1 MAKRYLSARVKLGIT
16 LGLASVA
23 SILLYVTGDWAHR
36 QNAFAYMIWN
46 LFLAWVALLITLW
59 LEYVIHRNLWSSW
72 YALLVTFLW
81 MLFLPNTFYMITDFI
96 HVLELPPGGL
106 LHGTFMFM
114 SFVFTGLML
123 GFISTYL
130 VHMELKKRLGM
141 RSASLIIGVVLLI
154 CSVAM
159 YIGRELRWNSWDI
172 VTNPASLLFDITD
185 RLLNV
190 REHPYMFTS
199 IASFFVL
206 LVMMYGVLWWL
217 VRAARNL
224 PADY

>member
-1 MAKRYLSARVKLGIT
+1 MARRYLSARVKLGAA
-16 LGLASVA
+16 LGLASLA
-23 SILLYVTGDWAHR
+23 SIVLYITGDWAQH

-46 LFLAWVALLITLW
+46 LILAWAALFITLW

-81 MLFLPNTFYMITDFI
+81 MVFLPNTFYMITDFI
-96 HVLELPPGGL
+96 HVPELPAGSL
-106 LHGTFMFM
+106 LHGTFMFA
-114 SFVFTGLML
+114 SFVFTGVML

-141 RSASLIIGVVLLI
+141 RPASIIIGGVLLI

-159 YIGRELRWNSWDI
+159 YVGRELRWNSWDI
-172 VTNPASLLFDITD
+172 VTNPASLLFDVTD

-190 REHPYMFTS
+190 PEHPYMFAS
-199 IASFFVL
+199 ISSFFVL
-206 LVMMYGVLWWL
+206 IVIIYGVLWWL

-224 PADY
+224 PADN